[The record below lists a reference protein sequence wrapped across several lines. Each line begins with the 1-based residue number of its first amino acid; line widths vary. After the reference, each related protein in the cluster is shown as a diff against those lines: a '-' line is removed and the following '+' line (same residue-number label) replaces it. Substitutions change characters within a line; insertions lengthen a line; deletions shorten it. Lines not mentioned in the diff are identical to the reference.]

1 MDVVLVAARDLVG
14 RLRAHLMRSEGEQ
27 AAFLLAEHRAG
38 HLHQLRLAEMWA
50 VPDEEF
56 EYRGRYHLSLSD
68 GVRPKVIKWAWD
80 RGACLVEAHSH
91 LDGMVAFSPSDMAGL
106 AEFVPHVW
114 WRLGGRPYAAL
125 VFAAGG
131 FDALAWIED
140 PHQPARVRG
149 LLLDGTRRM
158 VRPTGLSYAAL
169 QRRAR

>member
-1 MDVVLVAARDLVG
+1 MEVVVVAASELVG
-14 RLRAHLMRSEGEQ
+14 RLRAHLMRPEAEQ

-38 HLHQLRLAEMWA
+38 DLHELRLVEMWA

-56 EYRGRYHLSLSD
+56 EYRGRYHLSLCD
-68 GVRPKVIKWAWD
+68 AVRPKITKWAWD

-91 LDGMVAFSPSDMAGL
+91 LDGMAAFSPSDMGGL

-125 VFAAGG
+125 VFTPGG
-131 FDALAWIED
+131 LDALAWIEG
-140 PHQPARVRG
+140 PHQPAPVRG
-149 LLLDGTRRM
+149 LILDGTRRIE
-158 VRPTGLSYAAL
+158 RPTGLSYAAL